1 MTYFQAAW
9 LPNQP
14 YALLAVVSP
23 TTFGVN
29 DHTWQCT
36 VAGTSGA
43 TEPTWPDPTTG
54 VTTITD
60 GGVTWS
66 VGTGFRQAIQ
76 AGIVA
81 FVGAF
86 AAANPTI
93 IRQVRTTRPRS
104 GGTTEHPFFFIG
116 DMDESIAH
124 SVGIRTRTFTGLTCY
139 WVDELTEQ
147 IESNDRANFVADVMC
162 DLFTANF
169 HGAGAPS
176 GIQQVGTYDAE
187 FNEGGVIYPAL
198 QFTFAP
204 NTSIAE
210 GRN

>member
-9 LPNQP
+9 LPNTA
-14 YALLAVVSP
+14 YGLLAVVSP
-23 TTFGVN
+23 TTFSVGS
-29 DHTWQCT
+29 HTWQCT
-36 VAGTSGA
+36 VAGTSGM
-43 TEPTWPDPTTG
+43 TEPTWPDPSIT
-54 VTTITD
+54 TTITD
-60 GGVTWS
+60 NGITWS

-86 AAANPTI
+86 SAANPTI
-93 IRQVRTTRPRS
+93 IRSVRTTRPRNF
-104 GGTTEHPFFFIG
+104 TTAELPCFFIG
-116 DMDESIAH
+116 DMDEQISH
-124 SVGIRTRTFTGLTCY
+124 SVGIRTRTFTGMSCY

-147 IESNDRANFVADVMC
+147 IESNDRANFAADVLC

-169 HGAGAPS
+169 HGADAPS
-176 GIQQVGTYDAE
+176 GIQQSGTNDTE
-187 FNEGGVIYPAL
+187 FEEGGVRYPAL
-198 QFTFAP
+198 QLTFAP

>member
-9 LPNQP
+9 LPNTD
-14 YALLAVVSP
+14 YSLLAVVSP
-23 TTFGVN
+23 TTFGVGS
-29 DHTWQCT
+29 HTWQCT
-36 VAGTSGA
+36 TAGTSGG

-54 VTTITD
+54 TTTVTD
-60 GGVTWS
+60 GSVTWT

-76 AGIVA
+76 AGIVS

-86 AAANPTI
+86 ALANPTI
-93 IRQVRTTRPRS
+93 IRSVRTVRPRS
-104 GGTTEHPFFFIG
+104 FLTAELPCFFIG
-116 DMDESIAH
+116 EMDESIDH
-124 SVGIRTRTFTGLTCY
+124 SVGIRTRTFSGLTCY
-139 WVDELTEQ
+139 WVDLLTEN
-147 IESNDRANFVADVMC
+147 IESNDRANFVADVLC

-176 GIQQVGTYDAE
+176 GIQQIGTSDTE
-187 FNEGGVIYPAL
+187 FEEGGTRFPAL

-210 GRN
+210 GRS